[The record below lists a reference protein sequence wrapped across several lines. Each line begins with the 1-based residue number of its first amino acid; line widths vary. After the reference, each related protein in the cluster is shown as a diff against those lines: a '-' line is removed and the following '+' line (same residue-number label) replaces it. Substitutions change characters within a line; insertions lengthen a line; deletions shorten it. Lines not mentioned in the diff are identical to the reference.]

1 MSGTLK
7 IPVFRL
13 GSWRHPKYG
22 LLQITQEFLNKL
34 TANFRSGLPGSPP
47 YVRLGHDKDAADAKA
62 TFGDTPSLAW
72 VKDLVQEGN
81 VLYAL
86 ADPTDPKVVEWVR
99 TRKYRFASAEYEP
112 NHVSRETGRPVG
124 PVLTAIGLTN
134 EPFLTRLPEAVV
146 LAAPPDQ
153 FYLDYEEVKE
163 GKPVSKRMKFADI
176 VKKLAAVFGVEIEDA
191 PAGGPEPGSAPA
203 DHAGSDGSG
212 VQNTLPADLAAKLA
226 EIDQLKAKLAAQ
238 EEEQKRLAA
247 QAAEAQRARREAEV
261 NQLTAQLVAEG
272 IPPAMIEQVRPLL
285 LADTGAVVGKIK
297 LADNTE
303 KDATQTDLIV
313 QSLRALPEAQRVKY
327 GQVGAQT
334 DADAAAKLAAK
345 VKEDVLALG
354 GTIREDGKFVL

>member
-22 LLQITQEFLNKL
+22 LLSITQEFLNKIV
-34 TANFRSGLPGSPP
+34 ANFRSGFPGSPP
-47 YVRLGHDKDAADAKA
+47 YVRLGHDKDADDAKA

-72 VKDLVQEGN
+72 VKDLVQEGD

-112 NHVSRETGRPVG
+112 NHISRETGKPVG

-163 GKPVSKRMKFADI
+163 AKPVGVRMKFADL
-176 VKKLAAVFGVEIEDA
+176 VRKLAAVFGVEVEDA
-191 PAGGPEPGSAPA
+191 PAGGPDPGSAHA
-203 DHAGSDGSG
+203 DPTGASAGA
-212 VQNTLPADLAAKLA
+212 QHRLPANLADALTEA
-226 EIDQLKAKLAAQ
+226 EALKAKLAAL

-247 QAAEAQRARREAEV
+247 QAEADRRARREAEV

-272 IPPAMIEQVRPLL
+272 IPPAMIEAVRPLL
-285 LADTGAVVGKIK
+285 LADTGATVGKIK

-313 QSLRALPEAQRVKY
+313 QSLRALPEAQRVKF
-327 GQVGAQT
+327 GQIGAQT
-334 DADAAAKLAAK
+334 DSDAAAKLAAR
-345 VKEDVLALG
+345 VKEDVIALG
-354 GTIREDGKFVL
+354 GKIREDGKFEL